1 MHQPK
6 IDFQDDEEQEQ
17 SEVLYQNMDEA
28 QRETIRLSSI
38 SKVETVVAV
47 NQQQQSR
54 EEEELAQLSITS
66 ADYNKLSEEVERL
79 QKQLAGMDDSRRVYE
94 AATKQLVSF
103 LELVSTQLSVET
115 MLENKQRVR
124 ERTRQQGEFERSNRA
139 RMMGSRLSDVGLGDL
154 GLSDLS
160 LGGSA
165 EEIGLRKREKSEGK
179 RRVTVA
185 SGDSSSFR
193 RQRGLRRRPVSVQGS
208 PLLHLGKGSNSDGS
222 SDNNETVDSNNEQ
235 NNDSGKDSGR
245 FTDSERGSPT
255 TGNSSKRRQL
265 GARGAEL
272 VRQVRRF
279 LGQKPTQENSSA
291 KTPPVKLLSDRFV
304 TTPPSDIP
312 ARTLMEKPS
321 STCTPIGDVTREALS
336 PPSNGKG
343 KENRNRVV
351 IQLGSELPGWR
362 GAVRQQE
369 RRKSFTSVPRRSRG
383 SIETDSCGTV
393 TVPVPFIQPPGPW
406 L

>member
-1 MHQPK
+1 M
-6 IDFQDDEEQEQ
+6 
-17 SEVLYQNMDEA
+17 
-28 QRETIRLSSI
+28 SSI
-38 SKVETVVAV
+38 SKVETVVAL
-47 NQQQQSR
+47 NQR
-54 EEEELAQLSITS
+54 EEDEEEAQLSITS

-103 LELVSTQLSVET
+103 LELVSSQLSVET
-115 MLENKQRVR
+115 MLENKLRLR
-124 ERTRQQGEFERSNRA
+124 EKSRQVEFERSNRA
-139 RMMGSRLSDVGLGDL
+139 RMMGSRVSDVGLSDL

-165 EEIGLRKREKSEGK
+165 EELGRRRRLREGEKSEGK
-179 RRVTVA
+179 RRVTV
-185 SGDSSSFR
+185 GDSSSFR

-208 PLLHLGKGSNSDGS
+208 PLLKGNNSDGS
-222 SDNNETVDSNNEQ
+222 SDLNDITVDSNNEQ
-235 NNDSGKDSGR
+235 NNESGKDSGR

-255 TGNSSKRRQL
+255 GGSRRKQL

-272 VRQVRRF
+272 VRQVRRL
-279 LGQKPTQENSSA
+279 LGKTISESMT
-291 KTPPVKLLSDRFV
+291 KTPVKDSTAERFAV
-304 TTPPSDIP
+304 KPDIP
-312 ARTLMEKPS
+312 VRTLRERPS
-321 STCTPIGDVTREALS
+321 STCTPIRNVKRES
-336 PPSNGKG
+336 TSTPISSSTIPGG

-362 GAVRQQE
+362 GPVGQQHHQHQQQE
-369 RRKSFTSVPRRSRG
+369 RRTSFTSTPRRSRG

>member
-1 MHQPK
+1 M
-6 IDFQDDEEQEQ
+6 I
-17 SEVLYQNMDEA
+17 YQNMDEA
-28 QRETIRLSSI
+28 RRERLSSI

-47 NQQQQSR
+47 KQQNK
-54 EEEELAQLSITS
+54 EDEEELTQLSITS

-103 LELVSTQLSVET
+103 LELVSSQLSVET
-115 MLENKQRVR
+115 MLENKQRLR
-124 ERTRQQGEFERSNRA
+124 ERTRQGEFERSNRA
-139 RMMGSRLSDVGLGDL
+139 RMVGSRMSDIGLGDL
-154 GLSDLS
+154 GFSDLS
-160 LGGSA
+160 IGGSV
-165 EEIGLRKREKSEGK
+165 EELGRRKKSKEGEKSEGK

-208 PLLHLGKGSNSDGS
+208 PFLGKGSNSDGS
-222 SDNNETVDSNNEQ
+222 SDNNDTVDSNNEQ

-255 TGNSSKRRQL
+255 SGSNRRRQL

-279 LGQKPTQENSSA
+279 LGKPSTESSPA
-291 KTPPVKLLSDRFV
+291 KTPVKGLPDSFL
-304 TTPPSDIP
+304 TTPDIP
-312 ARTLMEKPS
+312 SRTLMERPS
-321 STCTPIGDVTREALS
+321 STCTPMMRNVKREAMS
-336 PPSNGKG
+336 PPSSSDREGN

-362 GAVRQQE
+362 GGTVVRQQE

-393 TVPVPFIQPPGPW
+393 TVPVPFIQPPPGPW